1 MFVDIVLHIMEYCSH
16 MTTDELRAFLA
27 ELDLSQAN
35 FARLVDVT
43 PRAVTLWLSG
53 ERAIP
58 GPAAAYVRAFKL
70 LPLNLRQAERSRLKE
85 RGTGMRDGMFGI
97 TFQGQQGAGM
107 GVLVFDAGKVYGT
120 DTQGVRYDGEY
131 VFSEKTGAADVKL
144 KVTFPPNVVAVF
156 GISNPYEWAF
166 DVTTSFDPRLNSGQ
180 LAVKTSI
187 GQPLNALY
195 VYLRALPDAA

>member
-1 MFVDIVLHIMEYCSH
+1 MIN
-16 MTTDELRAFLA
+16 DELRAFLT
-27 ELDLSQAN
+27 ELNLTQVD
-35 FARLVDVT
+35 FARLVEVT

-58 GPAAAYVRAFKL
+58 GPAVAYVRVFKL
-70 LPLNLRQAERSRLKE
+70 LPLNFRQVELSRLKE

-131 VFSEKTGAADVKL
+131 VFNEKIGKADVKL

-166 DVTTSFDPRLNSGQ
+166 DVTTSFDPRVSSGQ

-187 GQPLNALY
+187 GKPLNAQF

>member
-1 MFVDIVLHIMEYCSH
+1 
-16 MTTDELRAFLA
+16 MTTDELRLFLA
-27 ELDLSQAN
+27 ETDISQAD

-43 PRAVTLWLSG
+43 PRAVTLWMSG

-70 LPLNLRQAERSRLKE
+70 LPLNLRQAELSRLKE

-97 TFQGQQGAGM
+97 SFQGQHGVGM
-107 GVLVFDAGKVYGT
+107 GMLIFDAGKVYGT
-120 DTQGVRYDGEY
+120 DVEGVRYDGEY
-131 VFSEKTGAADVKL
+131 VFNEKTGKADVKL

-166 DVTTSFDPRLNSGQ
+166 DVTTSFDPKIKSGQ
-180 LAVKTSI
+180 LAVQTSI
-187 GQPLNALY
+187 GQPLNAQY
-195 VYLRALPDAA
+195 VFLRSLPDAA

>member
-1 MFVDIVLHIMEYCSH
+1 
-16 MTTDELRAFLA
+16 MTNDELRAFLA
-27 ELDLSQAN
+27 ELPLSQAD

-43 PRAVTLWLSG
+43 PRAVTLWMSG

-58 GPAAAYVRAFKL
+58 GPAAAYVRAFRI
-70 LPLNLRQAERSRLKE
+70 LPLNLRQVELSRLKE
-85 RGTGMRDGMFGI
+85 RGKGMRDGMFGI
-97 TFQGQQGAGM
+97 SFQGQHSAGM

-120 DTQGVRYDGEY
+120 DTEGVRYDGEY
-131 VFSEKTGAADVKL
+131 VFNETNGNADVKL

-166 DVTTSFDPRLNSGQ
+166 DVTTSFDPKINSGQ

-187 GQPLNALY
+187 GQPLNAEY
-195 VYLRALPDAA
+195 RYLRPLPDAA